1 MHFLHISY
9 IIFAFF
15 THFLSNIYMHFLH
28 FEFLSKKQLQ
38 KCEKQTL
45 ALVNLTMEL
54 QLSSAQTLLDFT
66 KAKSEKKIVDRLR

>member
-9 IIFAFF
+9 IIYAFCF

-45 ALVNLTMEL
+45 ALVNLTIAMEL
-54 QLSSAQTLLDFT
+54 QLSSAQTLLILT
-66 KAKSEKKIVDRLR
+66 KAKSEKKS